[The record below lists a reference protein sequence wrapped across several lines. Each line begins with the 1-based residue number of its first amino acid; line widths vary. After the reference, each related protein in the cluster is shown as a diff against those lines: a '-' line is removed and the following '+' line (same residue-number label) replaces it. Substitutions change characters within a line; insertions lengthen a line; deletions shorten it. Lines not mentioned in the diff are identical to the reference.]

1 MANNNPFKPILDK
14 LPKPFKNKYFLVLA
28 AFIAWMIFFDRHD
41 FLTEWRLQKMV
52 NTLEMDKSY
61 YSDQIEKAKQERLE
75 RKDYD
80 EKFARERYFMK
91 KSGEDVFIIVEE

>member
-1 MANNNPFKPILDK
+1 MANNNPFKPFLDK

-52 NTLEMDKSY
+52 NKMEMDKSY

-91 KSGEDVFIIVEE
+91 KPGEDVFIIVEE